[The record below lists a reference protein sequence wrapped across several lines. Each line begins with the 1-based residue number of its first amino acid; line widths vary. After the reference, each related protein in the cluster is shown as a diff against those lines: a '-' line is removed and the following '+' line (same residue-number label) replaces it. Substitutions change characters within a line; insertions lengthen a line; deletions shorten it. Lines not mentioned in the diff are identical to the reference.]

1 MDQRV
6 EFFIERAV
14 PEDYQLM
21 AEVIQLVWQ
30 QMERKEWFAAD
41 DSEYT
46 SRILKDGKGL
56 GYKAFLKDSGEL
68 AGIFLASLPGKG
80 EENLGRDIGFSE
92 EELEKVAHMES
103 VAIFPE
109 YRGHGLQYAM
119 MQTAEE
125 ELKKL
130 GYRYLMCTVHP
141 DNEFS
146 KNNIVRQG
154 YEAVMTKEKYGGH
167 VRDILLKKLT

>member
-1 MDQRV
+1 M

-14 PEDYQLM
+14 PEDYQLI
-21 AEVIQLVWQ
+21 ADVIQLVWQ
-30 QMERKEWFAAD
+30 QMERKDWFAAD

-46 SRILKDGKGL
+46 SRILKEGKGI
-56 GYKAFLKDSGEL
+56 GYKAFSKDSGEL
-68 AGIFLASLPGKG
+68 AGVFLVSLPGTG

-92 EELEKVAHMES
+92 DKLGKVAHMES
-103 VAIFPE
+103 IAIFPE

-119 MQTAEE
+119 MQTAEK

-130 GYRYLMCTVHP
+130 DFRYLMCTVHP

-146 KNNIVRQG
+146 KNNIIRQG
-154 YEAVMTKEKYGGH
+154 YEIVVTKEKYQGH
-167 VRDILLKKLT
+167 IRDILLKELI